1 MVSDV
6 FLRGEHGGG
15 GDGYMVAELKIIRI
29 VRAMAQENIEIVFFI
44 GTVIIIGGIFGNH
57 TASSGDIGIHLIYDF
72 HYVGLDVML
81 FLEAYIFVHI
91 SRILSA
97 KSHVFIK

>member
-44 GTVIIIGGIFGNH
+44 GTVIIIGGIIGNH
-57 TASSGDIGIHLIYDF
+57 TASSGDAGLHLVYHFRYIR
-72 HYVGLDVML
+72 LDVT
-81 FLEAYIFVHI
+81 
-91 SRILSA
+91 LSL
-97 KSHVFIK
+97 